1 MIEEFSE
8 RMREACA
15 RKQPLRIRGGGT
27 KDFYGRACAGE
38 TLDTRAYSGIVAYE
52 PTELVVTARCG
63 TPLDDLERTLAQRG
77 QMLAFEPPHFGAGAT
92 VGGCVAAGLSGPRRA
107 SAGGVRDFML
117 GVKIID
123 GRGRLLTFGGQVMK
137 NVAGYD
143 ISRLMVGALG
153 TLGLIVEVSLKVM
166 PRPPAE
172 LTLLLE
178 MPMERA
184 LEAMNTW
191 AGRPLPISA
200 SYWHNEELIV
210 RLSGA
215 AAAVKAAREQ
225 LGGEEFAD
233 GAEFWAAVR
242 EQRLAFFREGGPLW
256 RISLPSTAPRLD
268 VPGSQ
273 LIEWGGAL
281 RWLKN
286 SADAAHVRETA
297 RSAGGHAA
305 GFGGGQDNEVF
316 ATLPPALMA
325 LHRNLKRVFDPDGIL
340 NPGRMYVDL

>member
-1 MIEEFSE
+1 MMDGFSE
-8 RMREACA
+8 RIRDACA
-15 RKQPLRIRGGGT
+15 RKQPLRISGGGT
-27 KDFYGRACAGE
+27 KDFYGRACEGE
-38 TLDTRAYSGIVAYE
+38 TLDTRAYNGIVAYE

-107 SAGGVRDFML
+107 SAGGVRDFVL

-143 ISRLMVGALG
+143 VSRLMVGALG
-153 TLGLIVEVSLKVM
+153 TLGLIVEVSLKVL
-166 PRPPAE
+166 PQAPAE

-184 LEAMNTW
+184 LEAMNAW

-200 SYWHNEELIV
+200 TYWHNEELMV

-215 AAAVKAAREQ
+215 AAAVKAARAQ

-256 RISLPSTAPRLD
+256 RVSLPSTAPRLD
-268 VPGSQ
+268 LPGTQ
-273 LIEWGGAL
+273 LIEWGGSL

-286 SADAAHVRETA
+286 STAAARVRETA
-297 RSAGGHAA
+297 RAAGGHAA
-305 GFGGGQDNEVF
+305 VFGGGQDKDVF
-316 ATLPPALMA
+316 AALPPALMA
-325 LHRNLKRVFDPDGIL
+325 LHRNLKRTFDPDGIL
-340 NPGRMYVDL
+340 NRGRMYADL